1 MVVLFLKLVEKSILF
16 LLMTVSLL
24 AIYTSLF
31 EKCLLK
37 FFLHF
42 KIRFKKK
49 RSFAIKF
56 LDIIMLYFVIDVYQI
71 YNLQISSPSN

>member
-24 AIYTSLF
+24 AIYSLHLRNAYLNSF
-31 EKCLLK
+31 YTLK
-37 FFLHF
+37 SD
-42 KIRFKKK
+42 KKK

-56 LDIIMLYFVIDVYQI
+56 LDIIMLYFIIDVY
-71 YNLQISSPSN
+71 

>member
-24 AIYTSLF
+24 AIYSLHLRNAYLSSF
-31 EKCLLK
+31 YTLK
-37 FFLHF
+37 SD
-42 KIRFKKK
+42 KKK

-56 LDIIMLYFVIDVYQI
+56 LDIIMLYFIIDVY
-71 YNLQISSPSN
+71 